1 MKTLTIQQ
9 VLFIHSRLI
18 AETGGTGGLRDL
30 AMLESA
36 LARPFASFDGNDLY
50 PDLFR
55 KSAALLDSLVN
66 NHPFMDGNKRV
77 GIAAAA
83 MFLRINGVKLKC
95 TQTELVSMTMQVA
108 TNHPPIGDIAEWLGT
123 HCRTG

>member
-30 AMLESA
+30 AMLELA

>member
-18 AETGGTGGLRDL
+18 AETGGMSGLRDL
-30 AMLESA
+30 TLLESA
-36 LARPFASFDGNDLY
+36 MARPFATFDGIDLY

-66 NHPFMDGNKRV
+66 NHSFVDGNKRV
-77 GIAAAA
+77 GITAAS
-83 MFLRINGVKLKC
+83 MFLRINGYVLEC

-108 TNHPPIGDIAEWLGT
+108 TNHPPIAEIAEWLSF
-123 HCRTG
+123 HCRTI

>member
-83 MFLRINGVKLKC
+83 MFLRINGFALKC

-123 HCRTG
+123 HYRTV

>member
-77 GIAAAA
+77 GIVAAA

-123 HCRTG
+123 HCRTV